1 MPKVSALADA
11 YRALVAATHLV
22 AAARC
27 LMDIGEAVGLPTPSV
42 IDDYSTNRLLT
53 AEDGRAMATVFGWD
67 ESFQMDWVDQNL
79 YLVSP
84 IAAVCRVTTKPF
96 VWDAAAVAA
105 EIRAARTR
113 PAVNWHLTPERG
125 VYGGL
130 TVPIHLPR
138 CRTGSVAWIS
148 RDPAVD
154 IDKVLATHGDML
166 RLAGHRM
173 MELVYARRAEHDEGT
188 SPSSSLSE
196 REIECLTWA
205 SLGRTD
211 VEIGNII
218 HRSPTTA
225 RFHIDNAI
233 VKLGARN
240 RTQAVAIAAQL
251 GLIHPLHP
259 RSVG

>member
-1 MPKVSALADA
+1 MSKVVSLTDA
-11 YRALVAATHLV
+11 YQNLVAATDLL

-27 LMDIGEAVGLPTPSV
+27 LIDIGVAVGLPSPSV

-53 AEDGRAMATVFGWD
+53 AEDGQAMASVFGW
-67 ESFQMDWVDQNL
+67 EENFQSDWVDQKL

-96 VWDAAAVAA
+96 VWDAGAVAEA
-105 EIRAARTR
+105 IRAARSR
-113 PAVNWHLTPERG
+113 PPVNWHLTPERG
-125 VYGGL
+125 IFGGL

-138 CRTGSVAWIS
+138 CRTGSVAWVA
-148 RDPAVD
+148 RDPTVD
-154 IDKVLATHGDML
+154 INKVLAEHGDVL

-173 MELVYARRAEHDEGT
+173 MELVYASRDERPEDT
-188 SPSSSLSE
+188 LPSSSLSE
-196 REIECLTWA
+196 REVECLTWA

-211 VEIGNII
+211 VEIGTII

-240 RTQAVAIAAQL
+240 RTQAVAIASQL
-251 GLIHPLHP
+251 GLIHPLLDA
-259 RSVG
+259 SID